1 MRQLKTEQQQQS
13 IKNKYRYLNLLKH
26 IRLSNGIIKSK
37 SKKIRKQCI
46 NAHMKG
52 GTIID
57 FFKIKL
63 VLYEARKIHRKI
75 NKAALPLELI
85 YDQGAAIYT
94 VFKSITDE
102 IIKEYNNLLDFKQ
115 IREINH
121 IRLINNLKTNTKKD
135 ENITIEENIKVVNK
149 QIKDTIIRIGVSYSD
164 GERELKAI
172 TKFKDKMF
180 IYRERL
186 FKAIDASSDKLT
198 KRQAKINSEVK
209 LAMALQGKNVDKE
222 KTRIQLK
229 VKYYENDYNEIT
241 KLNAEF
247 LNTRTEKLNELNAFE
262 QKVDKLLYYYNETL
276 IKTYSNNDKVLAE
289 WRIKVRK
296 FYDYLNII
304 VKRMD
309 GGLQKFKADLGGI
322 IKLSELLV
330 DSYNKTGNKT
340 VKENYVSQFDK
351 YIKLFKE
358 LSDTG
363 LSKIITYFGNV
374 YNEYFEQNIV
384 IKLSKI
390 SEIVNLAF
398 DAFNRIL
405 NYVRDYYFFFVFHK
419 DTRWNSE
426 LKQIFTNKEKIT
438 ETTAMEIIEK
448 DNAPPKLQAGGAGDL
463 DSENE
468 ARSKHV
474 IFDTKLKEAVEKFT
488 DKDDEGFKKEFD
500 SAINMIFKL
509 DMYAKFNR
517 GEINFMKFYGNK
529 DDKEPCYSGIG
540 YFKRNNDT
548 EKIYS
553 YYKYNF
559 RLEIFEL
566 QDDIKIDISD
576 ILTTEEEV
584 RKPHLICLDS
594 KAAIPQIEGIENIA
608 LLYPGFEIKHD
619 TEWQSI
625 SIEEPDRN
633 IMFFCVQLSPNSL
646 SGSAR
651 DDKVLMLD
659 PYSGM
664 PVITTKT
671 QIALLTFE
679 SLLNT
684 FVNLKI
690 PNNTWIE
697 KLSNTLFGAALK
709 RIQYSHR
716 KLSNL
721 VSKAYIEDD
730 NDRKFVKFSKD
741 KYKDVKQKKITI
753 AKANINVECSKQDFY
768 KKVKNIE
775 DEDEEALAKKLKE
788 KEKQDELD
796 EIARKKEPL
805 STSQIRDFVLKENIK
820 YMDMMLLTPNLHISI
835 SADLKFT
842 EIKSITDLENEIRKK
857 IAAILKSTQIEAKIE
872 KKDVKLVSRL
882 SQKIKSPSDVKD
894 TDKLQKQEE
903 KEEGYY
909 EETLKVPVFELKEA
923 EKIPKTL
930 IDVFNAFQ
938 YVIKDITQLEG
949 KFSEYKEISIITT
962 KALDWDLSKSK
973 EQRLERQVPLLQDEE
988 DIRKFA
994 AETPKLEGET
1004 ESKGTVNPEM
1014 EEILL
1019 KFLTA
1024 YTSENDSRAAA
1035 FELRT
1040 NEDFKDLYDYML
1052 KHNDSDFIEFV
1063 RKNFTAPGNKYGK
1076 LNRLFSI
1083 FLYYAIPKPDKEKID
1098 EQQKTYNMKDYKP
1111 KNEIEKNE
1119 KERFDAF
1126 YNFYGEGKKIEE
1138 EKKKK
1143 NKDQQDYKP
1152 RPFQNTPGT
1161 TPGAPPGA
1169 PPGVPPGAPRAPA
1182 PTGLGRPGAPIKGGN
1197 INKHTRKLRTII
1209 SSTSHQKNSKKR

>member
-1 MRQLKTEQQQQS
+1 MRQLKTAQQQS

-37 SKKIRKQCI
+37 SKKLRKPCR
-46 NAHMKG
+46 NALMKG

-63 VLYEARKIHRKI
+63 VLYEAKKIHRKI

-121 IRLINNLKTNTKKD
+121 IRLINNLKTNTKAD
-135 ENITIEENIKVVNK
+135 EINIIEANIKKSNK
-149 QIKDTIIRIGVSYSD
+149 QIKDTIIRIGVNYSD

-172 TKFKDKMF
+172 TKFKQQMF
-180 IYRERL
+180 IYRDRL

-198 KRQAKINSEVK
+198 KRQAKIDSEVK

-222 KTRIQLK
+222 KTKIQLK

-247 LNTRTEKLNELNAFE
+247 INTRTEKLNELNVFE

-296 FYDYLNII
+296 FYEYLNII
-304 VKRMD
+304 AKKMD

-340 VKENYVSQFDK
+340 IKENYVSQFDK

-358 LSDTG
+358 LSDNG

-374 YNEYFEQNIV
+374 YNEYFEQIIV

-398 DAFNRIL
+398 DSFNRIL

-426 LKQIFTNKEKIT
+426 LKQIFTSKEKIT
-438 ETTAMEIIEK
+438 ETTAMEIIKK
-448 DNAPPKLQAGGAGDL
+448 DKAPQAGGAGDL

-474 IFDTKLKEAVEKFT
+474 IFDTKLKDAAEQFT
-488 DKDDEGFKKEFD
+488 DKDDEGFKKEFN
-500 SAINMIFKL
+500 SAISMIIKL

-517 GEINFMKFYGNK
+517 GETNFMKFYGNK
-529 DDKEPCYSGIG
+529 DDKEPCYTGIG

-559 RLEIFEL
+559 RLENFEL
-566 QDDIKIDISD
+566 QDDVKIDISD

-594 KAAIPQIEGIENIA
+594 KAAIPQIEGLENIA
-608 LLYPGFEIKHD
+608 LLYPGFEIKHETD
-619 TEWQSI
+619 WQSI

-646 SGSAR
+646 SGSVR
-651 DDKVLMLD
+651 DDKVLILD

-690 PNNTWIE
+690 PNNTWID
-697 KLSNTLFGAALK
+697 KLGNNLFGAALK

-721 VSKAYIEDD
+721 VSKTYIEDD
-730 NDRKFVKFSKD
+730 NDRKFIKFSKD
-741 KYKDVKQKKITI
+741 KYKDVKQKKLII

-768 KKVKNIE
+768 KKVKNAE
-775 DEDEEALAKKLKE
+775 DEDEEALAKKLKD

-842 EIKSITDLENEIRKK
+842 EIKSINDLENEIRKK
-857 IAAILKSTQIEAKIE
+857 IVAILNSTQIEDKIE
-872 KKDVKLVSRL
+872 KKDVKLASRL
-882 SQKIKSPSDVKD
+882 SQKIKSPADVKD
-894 TDKLQKQEE
+894 SDKLKKQEE

-909 EETLKVPVFELKEA
+909 EETLKVPDFELKEG

-930 IDVFNAFQ
+930 IDIFNAFQ
-938 YVIKDITQLEG
+938 YLIKDIILLEA
-949 KFSEYKEISIITT
+949 KFSEYKEINIITT

-1004 ESKGTVNPEM
+1004 ETKGNVNPEM
-1014 EEILL
+1014 ENILL

-1024 YTSENDSRAAA
+1024 YTNENESRSASI
-1035 FELRT
+1035 ELRT

-1098 EQQKTYNMKDYKP
+1098 EQQKAYNMKDYKP

-1126 YNFYGEGKKIEE
+1126 YVFYGEGKKIEE
-1138 EKKKK
+1138 DKKKK

-1152 RPFQNTPGT
+1152 KPFQNNPGT
-1161 TPGAPPGA
+1161 SPITPGAPGA
-1169 PPGVPPGAPRAPA
+1169 PGLVRPAVPTR
-1182 PTGLGRPGAPIKGGN
+1182 GGN
-1197 INKHTRKLRTII
+1197 MKKNSRKLLKLVA
-1209 SSTSHQKNSKKR
+1209 SHQKHSKKL